1 MLISCSCML
10 LYIVFSEL
18 LNNPQSMKDAWQVC
32 TNQLGKDRLSLNSS
46 PLPLKCFYIADNLV
60 FLEGCSYKDT
70 KNNFIEFIYQASID
84 I

>member
-1 MLISCSCML
+1 
-10 LYIVFSEL
+10 
-18 LNNPQSMKDAWQVC
+18 MKDAWQVC

-84 I
+84 IWYTNFLFKNYKEVYAKMVRLKS